1 MNVQRKVLIVAY
13 YWPPAG
19 GPGVQRWLKFAT
31 YLREFGYEPIV
42 YVPDNPT
49 YPIIDSGLLQEV
61 PHDIRIVKK
70 AISEP
75 YKFAAW
81 FSLKRTRKISSG
93 LIPKKQ
99 SLKDKILLWI
109 RGNIFIPDARV
120 MWVKP
125 SVEFLQN
132 FIEEEQ
138 IKLIITTGPPHSLH
152 LIGAKLKEVK
162 PKITWLADFRDPWT
176 SIGYHKDLLLTSWAA
191 KKHKRLEKYVLNSA
205 DHLLVTSSGTK
216 TEFQA
221 LTTPPISV
229 ITNGF
234 DSYELEPISVD
245 KKFSL
250 AHIGSFL
257 ADRNPEILWQSLA
270 ELIRENSEFAKA
282 FELKI
287 IGAVSPIVVDSIK
300 KSGLT
305 DYVNLLGYLPHLE
318 AVKQQRAS
326 SVLLLIEIDRPE
338 SKVIIPGK
346 LFEYLAAQRPVL
358 AIGPEG
364 ADFQSILEKA
374 GAGRFFNYSDKQA
387 LKAYIELLFSDFQ
400 SGKLFVETKDI
411 EQFSRKS
418 LTKNLAE
425 LLDTLWES

>member
-1 MNVQRKVLIVAY
+1 MDVQRKVLIVAY

-61 PHDIRIVKK
+61 PNDIRIVKK

-109 RGNIFIPDARV
+109 RGNLFIPDARV

-125 SVEFLQN
+125 SVTFLEG

-138 IKLIITTGPPHSLH
+138 IKLLITTGPPHSLH
-152 LIGAKLKEVK
+152 LIGSKLKERN

-191 KKHKRLEKYVLNSA
+191 KKHKQLEKYVLDSA
-205 DHLLVTSSGTK
+205 DHLLVTSLGTK

-221 LTTPPISV
+221 LTQTPISV

-234 DSYELEPISVD
+234 DAYELESAPVD

-257 ADRNPEILWQSLA
+257 ADRNPEILWQALA
-270 ELIRENSEFAKA
+270 ELIRENTDFAKA

-300 KSGLT
+300 KNGLT
-305 DYVNLLGYLPHLE
+305 DYVNLFGYLPHLE

-326 SVLLLIEIDRPE
+326 QVLLLIEIDRPE

-346 LFEYLAAQRPVL
+346 LFEYLAAQRPIL

-364 ADFQSILEKA
+364 ADFQSILENA
-374 GAGRFFNYSDKQA
+374 GAGRFFNYTDKRA
-387 LKAYIELLFSDFQ
+387 LKAYISSLFSDFQ
-400 SGKLFVETKDI
+400 SGNLVVKPSDI
-411 EQFSRKS
+411 QQFSRKS

>member
-1 MNVQRKVLIVAY
+1 MSVQRKVLIVAY

-61 PHDIRIVKK
+61 PNDIRIVKK

-109 RGNIFIPDARV
+109 RGNLFIPDARV
-120 MWVKP
+120 LWVKP
-125 SVEFLQN
+125 SVEFLEQ
-132 FIEEEQ
+132 FIQKEQ
-138 IKLIITTGPPHSLH
+138 IKLVVTTGPPHSLH
-152 LIGAKLKEVK
+152 LIGAKLKERKLNV
-162 PKITWLADFRDPWT
+162 TWMADFRDPWT

-191 KKHKRLEKYVLNSA
+191 KKHKRLEKYVLDSA

-221 LTTPPISV
+221 LTQTPISV

-234 DSYELEPISVD
+234 DSYEIEPAPVD

-250 AHIGSFL
+250 AQIGSFL
-257 ADRNPEILWQSLA
+257 ADRNPEILWQALA
-270 ELIRENSEFAKA
+270 ELIRENTDFAKV

-300 KSGLT
+300 KNGLT
-305 DYVNLLGYLPHLE
+305 DYVNLFGYLPHLE

-326 SVLLLIEIDRPE
+326 QVLLLIEIDRPE

-346 LFEYLAAQRPVL
+346 LFEYLAAQRPIL

-374 GAGRFFNYSDKQA
+374 GAGRFFNYADKIA
-387 LKAYIELLFSDFQ
+387 LKAYIGSLFSDFQ
-400 SGKLFVETKDI
+400 SGNLVVKPFDI
-411 EQFSRKS
+411 QQFSRRS

>member
-61 PHDIRIVKK
+61 PNDIRIVKK

-109 RGNIFIPDARV
+109 RGNLFIPDARV

-125 SVEFLQN
+125 SVTFLEG

-138 IKLIITTGPPHSLH
+138 IKLLITTGPPHSLH
-152 LIGAKLKEVK
+152 LIGSKLKERN

-191 KKHKRLEKYVLNSA
+191 KKHKQLEKYVLDSA
-205 DHLLVTSSGTK
+205 DHLLVTSLGTK

-221 LTTPPISV
+221 LTQTPISV

-234 DSYELEPISVD
+234 DAYELESAPVD

-257 ADRNPEILWQSLA
+257 ADRNPEILWQALA
-270 ELIRENSEFAKA
+270 ELIRENTDFAKA

-300 KSGLT
+300 KNGLT
-305 DYVNLLGYLPHLE
+305 DYVNLFGYLPHLE

-326 SVLLLIEIDRPE
+326 QVLLLIEIDRPE

-346 LFEYLAAQRPVL
+346 LFEYLAAQRPIL

-374 GAGRFFNYSDKQA
+374 GAGRFFNYTDKRA
-387 LKAYIELLFSDFQ
+387 LKAYIGSLFSDFQ
-400 SGKLFVETKDI
+400 SGNLVVKPSDI
-411 EQFSRKS
+411 VQFSRKS

>member
-1 MNVQRKVLIVAY
+1 MSAQRKVLIVAY

-31 YLREFGYEPIV
+31 YLREFGYEPIL

-49 YPIIDSGLLQEV
+49 YPIIDSGLLDEV
-61 PHDIRIVKK
+61 PHDIRVVKK

-99 SLKDKILLWI
+99 SPKDKILLWI
-109 RGNIFIPDARV
+109 RGNLFIPDARV
-120 MWVKP
+120 LWVKP
-125 SVEFLQN
+125 SVEFLEQ
-132 FIEEEQ
+132 FIQEEQ
-138 IKLIITTGPPHSLH
+138 IKLVITTGPPHSLH
-152 LIGAKLKEVK
+152 LIGAKLKERK
-162 PKITWLADFRDPWT
+162 PNVTWMADFRDPWT
-176 SIGYHKDLLLTSWAA
+176 TIGYHKDLLLTSWAA
-191 KKHKRLEKYVLNSA
+191 NKHKKLEKYVLDTA

-221 LTTPPISV
+221 LTKTPISV

-234 DSYELEPISVD
+234 DSYEIQQIRLDE
-245 KKFSL
+245 KFSL

-257 ADRNPEILWQSLA
+257 ADRNPEILWQALA
-270 ELIRENSEFAKA
+270 ELIRENAAFDKA

-287 IGAVSPIVVDSIK
+287 IGAVSPIVVESIK
-300 KSGLT
+300 KNKLA
-305 DYVNLLGYLPHLE
+305 DYVTLLGYLPHLE

-326 SVLLLIEIDRPE
+326 QVLLLIEIDRPE

-346 LFEYLAAQRPVL
+346 LFEYLAAQRPIL

-364 ADFQSILEKA
+364 ADFRSLLEDA
-374 GAGRFFNYSDKQA
+374 AAGRFFNYSNKQA
-387 LKAYIELLFSDFQ
+387 LKEYIQSLFSDFQ
-400 SGKLFVETKDI
+400 ASKLFVETKDI

-418 LTKNLAE
+418 LTKKLAA